1 LIVAQKMERAMDRQE
16 RRRVLVLGATGQ
28 VGRPTVEKLL
38 RHAHVEVLA
47 GSRRP
52 KAASGLGTHMV
63 AIDLDQ
69 PATIDAA
76 LDGVDSVLL
85 ITGYSVD
92 MLRQSKSLVDAARR
106 RGVSHIVH
114 LGACGDNDTDVAHYG
129 WHQFVERYIEW
140 SGIGYTHLR
149 PEVFL
154 QNLLGYS
161 GVRTVSDGVIRHYVG
176 HARQVWI
183 DVDDIAEV
191 AAAVLA
197 SPEQHQG
204 MTYRLGYDLKSLDEI
219 AGIMMRVLGKPF
231 RYEPHPP
238 EEFLRTVLAAGG
250 EPAYMDCAYRS
261 FVRLGTTGIPGSEE
275 VFDNFQAI
283 TGRAPTLVEDFICKN
298 ADAFD
303 Y

>member
-1 LIVAQKMERAMDRQE
+1 MSERK

-38 RHAHVEVLA
+38 QHEHVEVLA

-52 KAASGLGTHMV
+52 DAVIVPGARAVT
-63 AIDLDQ
+63 IDLDR
-69 PATIDAA
+69 PETIEAA
-76 LDGVDSVLL
+76 LQDVDSVFLL
-85 ITGYSVD
+85 TSYTVD
-92 MLRQSKSLVDAARR
+92 MMRQSKSLVDAARR
-106 RGVSHIVH
+106 VGVSHIVH
-114 LGACGDNDTDVAHYG
+114 LGACGDDDTDVAHYG
-129 WHQFVERYIEW
+129 WHQLVERYIEW

-161 GVRTVSDGVIRHYVG
+161 GVRTVSGGVIRHYVG

-183 DVDDIAEV
+183 DVDDVAEV
-191 AAAVLA
+191 AATVLA
-197 SPEQHQG
+197 SPDQHLG
-204 MTYRLGYDLKSLDEI
+204 MTYRLGYDLKNLDEI
-219 AGIMMRVLGKPF
+219 ARIMTTVLGKPF

-238 EEFLRTVLAAGG
+238 EEFLRNVLAAGG

-261 FVRLGTTGIPGSEE
+261 YIRLGTTGIPRSEE
-275 VFDNFQAI
+275 VFDNFEAI
-283 TGRAPTLVEDFICKN
+283 TGRTPTLVENFIRKH
-298 ADAFD
+298 ATDFD

>member
-1 LIVAQKMERAMDRQE
+1 MAIN
-16 RRRVLVLGATGQ
+16 LG
-28 VGRPTVEKLL
+28 R
-38 RHAHVEVLA
+38 
-47 GSRRP
+47 
-52 KAASGLGTHMV
+52 
-63 AIDLDQ
+63 

-76 LDGVDSVLL
+76 LDRVDSLFLL
-85 ITGYSVD
+85 TGYSVE

-106 RGVSHIVH
+106 RDVSHIVH
-114 LGACGDNDTDVAHYG
+114 LGACGDDDTDVTHYG

-161 GVRTVSDGVIRHYVG
+161 GVRTVSEGMIRHYVG

-183 DVDDIAEV
+183 DVEDIAEV

-197 SPEQHQG
+197 LPERHGG

-219 AGIMMRVLGKPF
+219 AGIMARVFGKPV
-231 RYEPHPP
+231 RYEPRPP
-238 EEFLRTVLAAGG
+238 EEFLRNVLAAGG

-283 TGRAPTLVEDFICKN
+283 TGRTATLVEDFVRKH
-298 ADAFD
+298 AGAFA